1 MAFNVTLY
9 SGVDKRVNSTKLPTG
24 SGSTYAGVL
33 KDGCS
38 VMRPVVLL
46 EAGNISGCNYAHI
59 SEFGRY
65 YFITDIVSINNLW
78 EVHMRCDP
86 MATYRSQISS
96 LIVYAERSDHDFDGE
111 VMDTLYPGKT
121 TQTITDIQIST
132 SYYNIAPD
140 AGSFVLGVINRTGSG
155 QAGGAITYYAMTPA
169 QMRNVM
175 AYLLSSNFL
184 SDNGFPATMT
194 SLQQITQDVA
204 KCIVNP
210 MTYIASCFWFPYSI
224 GGTPDSFTLGYWDTG
239 SNTFGA
245 SKMSLFTY
253 TETITATIPQHPQAA
268 TRGSYLNHAPYTE
281 LALRVPPF
289 GVIPLNPD
297 YITATGALTGS
308 IFVDVITGKGHLRVS
323 IDNHYAAED
332 TAMFGVPIQISQVS
346 PDWLGALSGTAAGIG
361 AIASGNIGGLASIG
375 NSLNYASP
383 TPKTQGINGSFLTE
397 IMRPYLSVK
406 HTLITDERRNE
417 FGRPLCQNRTV
428 DTIPGYIKCG
438 AVPDTIP
445 GTAEEK
451 EQIRNYMMEGFFFE

>member
-1 MAFNVTLY
+1 MSFNVTLY

-65 YFITDIVSINNLW
+65 YFITDIVSVNNLW

-121 TQTITDIQIST
+121 IQNISDIQIST

-140 AGSFVLGVINRTGSG
+140 QGSFVLGIINHVGAG
-155 QAGGAITYYAMTPA
+155 QAGGAVTYYSMTPS
-169 QMRNVM
+169 QMRAVM
-175 AYLLSSNFL
+175 EYLISTTFL
-184 SDNGFPATMT
+184 SDNGFPSTMT
-194 SLQQITQDVA
+194 SLQQISQDVA
-204 KCIVNP
+204 KCILNP
-210 MTYIASCFWFPYSI
+210 MSYIVSCYWFPI
-224 GGTPDSFTLGYWDTG
+224 TITGTADSFTIGYWNTG
-239 SNTFGA
+239 SNTFAAKKVSIFG
-245 SKMSLFTY
+245 Y
-253 TETITATIPQHPQAA
+253 TESITATIPQHPQAA
-268 TRGSYLNHAPYTE
+268 TRGVYLNHSPYTE
-281 LALRVPPF
+281 IALRLPPF
-289 GVIPLNPD
+289 GVIPLDPD
-297 YITATGALTGS
+297 YMTSGDLTGT
-308 IFVDVITGKGHLRVS
+308 IYVDVITGKGHLRVS
-323 IDNHYAAED
+323 IDGHLAAED
-332 TAMFGVPIQISQVS
+332 TAMFAVPIQLAQVT
-346 PDWLGALSGTAAGIG
+346 PDWLSAATNLIAGVAAKDAGNIIG
-361 AIASGNIGGLASIG
+361 AMASVGNA
-375 NSLNYASP
+375 LNYATP

-406 HTLITDERRNE
+406 NTIIADERRNE

>member
-33 KDGCS
+33 KEGCS

-65 YFITDIVSINNLW
+65 YFITDIVSVNNLW

-121 TQTITDIQIST
+121 TQDITDIQLST
-132 SYYNIAPD
+132 TYYNIAPSG
-140 AGSFVLGVINRTGSG
+140 GSFVLGVINRTGSG
-155 QAGGAITYYAMTPA
+155 QAGGAITYYAMTPG

-175 AYLLSSNFL
+175 EYLLSPSFL
-184 SDNGFPATMT
+184 ADNGFPATMT
-194 SLQQITQDVA
+194 TLQQISQDVA

-210 MTYIASCFWFPYSI
+210 MNYIASCIWFPYQIS
-224 GGTPDSFTLGYWDTG
+224 GTSDSFTLGYWDTG
-239 SNTFGA
+239 SNTFA
-245 SKMSLFTY
+245 AAKLNTFVY

-268 TRGSYLNHAPYTE
+268 TRGVYLNHAPYTE
-281 LALRVPPF
+281 IAARIPPF

-297 YITATGALTGS
+297 YNTTAGAVSGS
-308 IFVDVITGKGHLRVS
+308 VFVDVITGKGHIRIS
-323 IDNHYAAED
+323 IDGHIAAED
-332 TAMFGVPIQISQVS
+332 TAMFGVPIQISQIT
-346 PDWLGALSGTAAGIG
+346 PDWLSALSGMAAGVG
-361 AIASGNIGGLASIG
+361 SVVSGNIGGLASIG
-375 NSLNYASP
+375 NALNYASP
-383 TPKTQGINGSFLTE
+383 TPKTQGVNGSFLTE

-406 HTLITDERRNE
+406 HTIITDERRNE

-451 EQIRNYMMEGFFFE
+451 EQIKNYMMEGFFFE